1 MTFNMTI
8 SIAAEP
14 IAYIGGFPITNS
26 MLVGWV
32 MSIVLIAF
40 GLWAARSAQ
49 LVPRG
54 IHNAFEAVIELI
66 LKLIDSVIKNR
77 EHARRIFPLIAT
89 IFLFVLAV
97 NWAGLLPGMG
107 GAVGVLEEHEGKQVI
122 ISFIR
127 ATSAD
132 LNFTLALAIISVAT
146 AQVVG
151 IASIGFFKYAGKFI
165 NFSSPI
171 NFFVGILETI
181 SEAAKLVSF
190 SFRLF
195 GNIFAGEVLLTVMSF
210 LVPYIIPL
218 PFLALEVFVGFIQAL
233 VFAMLTLVFLKMSME
248 EAH

>member
-1 MTFNMTI
+1 MTI
-8 SIAAEP
+8 SLAAEP
-14 IAYIGGFPITNS
+14 IAHIGTFPITNS

-32 MSIVLIAF
+32 MSVALVAF
-40 GLWAARSAQ
+40 GVAATRGAS
-49 LVPRG
+49 LIPRG
-54 IHNAFEAVIELI
+54 IQNTFEAI
-66 LKLIDSVIKNR
+66 LDLLLKMIDGVTRNR
-77 EHARRIFPLIAT
+77 AQSRMIFPLVAT

-107 GAVGVLEEHEGKQVI
+107 GAVGVLEEHEGKPVI

-132 LNFTLALAIISVAT
+132 LNFTLALAIISVLT
-146 AQVVG
+146 VQVVG
-151 IASIGFFKYAGKFI
+151 IASIGFFKYIGKFL

-171 NFFVGILETI
+171 NFFVGILEMV
-181 SEAAKLVSF
+181 SEVAKLVSF

-233 VFAMLTLVFLKMSME
+233 VFAMLTLVFVKMGME
-248 EAH
+248 EAHH

>member
-1 MTFNMTI
+1 MNI
-8 SIAAEP
+8 SIAAES
-14 IAYIGGFPITNS
+14 IAHIGTFPVTNS

-32 MSIVLIAF
+32 MSVVLIAV
-40 GLWAARSAQ
+40 GWLAARGAS
-49 LVPRG
+49 LKPRG
-54 IHNAFEAVIELI
+54 IHNAFEAI
-66 LKLIDSVIKNR
+66 LDLLLKMIDGVTKDRAQSRKF
-77 EHARRIFPLIAT
+77 FPLIAT

-107 GAVGVLEEHEGKQVI
+107 GAIGVLEEHDGKPVI

-132 LNFTLALAIISVAT
+132 LNFTLALAIISVIT
-146 AQVVG
+146 VQVVG
-151 IASIGFFKYAGKFI
+151 VMSIGVVKYMGKFL
-165 NFSSPI
+165 NFTSPI
-171 NFFVGILETI
+171 NFFVGILEI
-181 SEAAKLVSF
+181 VSEAAKLVSF

-248 EAH
+248 EAHH

>member
-1 MTFNMTI
+1 MVI

-14 IAYIGGFPITNS
+14 IAHIGTFPVTNS
-26 MLVGWV
+26 MVVAWV
-32 MSIVLIAF
+32 MSVVLIAF
-40 GLWAARSAQ
+40 GWLASRSAV

-54 IHNAFEAVIELI
+54 IQNTFEAI
-66 LKLIDSVIKNR
+66 LDLLLKMVDGVTKNR
-77 EHARRIFPLIAT
+77 AQSKKIFPLIAT

-107 GAVGVLEEHEGKQVI
+107 GAVGVLEEHEGKPII

-132 LNFTLALAIISVAT
+132 LNFTLALALISVVT
-146 AQVVG
+146 VQVIG
-151 IASIGFFKYAGKFI
+151 IASIGFFKYAGKFV

-171 NFFVGILETI
+171 NFFVGILEMI
-181 SEAAKLVSF
+181 SEVAKLVSF

-233 VFAMLTLVFLKMSME
+233 VFAMLTLVFLKMGME

>member
-1 MTFNMTI
+1 MVI
-8 SIAAEP
+8 SLAAEP
-14 IAYIGGFPITNS
+14 IAHIGAFPITNS

-32 MSIVLIAF
+32 MSVVLIVF
-40 GLWAARSAQ
+40 GVAATRSAS
-49 LVPRG
+49 LLPRG
-54 IHNAFEAVIELI
+54 IHNTFEAVLDLL
-66 LKLIDSVIKNR
+66 LKMIDGVTKDRGQSRK
-77 EHARRIFPLIAT
+77 IFPLIAT
-89 IFLFVLAV
+89 MFLFVLAV

-107 GAVGVLEEHEGKQVI
+107 GAVGVLSEHEGKSVI

-132 LNFTLALAIISVAT
+132 LNFTLALAIISVFT
-146 AQVVG
+146 VQVVG
-151 IASIGFFKYAGKFI
+151 IASIGFFKYAGKFV

-171 NFFVGILETI
+171 AFFVGILEMV
-181 SEAAKLVSF
+181 SEVAKLVSF

-233 VFAMLTLVFLKMSME
+233 VFAMLPLVFLKMGME
-248 EAH
+248 EAHH